1 MKQNIMKSLLMLVL
15 ALLTLPVMSQDDMRI
30 YFKDGTNRQI
40 FLREVNG
47 ITTSQIDE
55 NGTIH
60 SDAYYQHVETT
71 LGELVFD
78 LSEIDSISFAKYDE
92 AVVKENVQKAMTS
105 IMPSLNECQSISDA
119 EKIIDQLKEIETI
132 KDVRS
137 NGEILYVDIDKYGTI
152 SFDFGDQ
159 DYSSNTRAFD
169 EEIIGK
175 QLSNIKKLNKTDGSS
190 LKIAIANQAY
200 YDEDRAYVIDKI
212 NKLKGEY
219 SKCNVE
225 ITEETPSIDFYKSK
239 MFEYDVVFLITHGGY
254 DKDNVHSDPLHSLLT
269 ANELGMLLKKSDDEE
284 TPSNFSQIM
293 IDNFGELI
301 DKYHASVQQI
311 NVGYRCEK
319 RNGKYYWVCNV
330 LVFDPFFDKNGVA
343 DGYFSNDK
351 SILFNAACHSL
362 EGNDN
367 LATFLRNRGLGIY
380 IGYDGTNTIGHN
392 GGYNFLL
399 HLIYGQSVAGAY
411 NSIPDKYRS
420 QWISDNNIQSYT
432 EIHMIPESDE
442 YYNSTFITPTY
453 TNEKDEN
460 SINQE
465 YKDKKYVIAEGITTF
480 LGDNPDGLTCGFE
493 YGPSKYIYDR
503 VVDGTFVQSYKS
515 DKGNR
520 LFTAK
525 LSDLEPGQTY
535 YYRAY
540 TYDGLYYNYGEPC
553 SFTIED
559 NNSNPYAVLATN
571 GTLTFYCDNKR
582 SSRKGNSYEIS
593 GAEVGW
599 SSKYESIKKVVFDS
613 SFANARPTSTANWF
627 WGCSKLSSIVGIE
640 NLVTDNVTDMGAMF
654 GECSSLTSI
663 DVSGF
668 KTDNVTNMGHMFGG
682 CSRLTSIDVGGFET
696 DNVTDMTGMFWGCS
710 NLSSLDLSGFRTGNV
725 TSMNGMF
732 YDCSKLRSIYVSGRW
747 STRSVTEGY
756 IMFTNCYKLVGGSG
770 TTYDPDHVDYSYAH
784 IDGGPGDPGYL
795 TED

>member
-78 LSEIDSISFAKYDE
+78 LSEIDSISFTKYDE

-105 IMPSLNECQSISDA
+105 IMPSLNDCQSISDA
-119 EKIIDQLKEIETI
+119 EKIIDQLKE
-132 KDVRS
+132 KDAVNDVWS
-137 NGEILYVDIDKYGTI
+137 DEEMLYVDIDKFGTI
-152 SFDFGDQ
+152 AFHFGENNL
-159 DYSSNTRAFD
+159 SSDTRNAYTED
-169 EEIIGK
+169 IEK
-175 QLSNIKKLNKTDGSS
+175 QLSQLKTLLKPDGSPT
-190 LKIAIANQAY
+190 KIVIANQQY
-200 YDEDRAYVIDKI
+200 KNDDKSYVVSITNSLIDKI
-212 NKLKGEY
+212 
-219 SKCNVE
+219 SKCNVQIDE
-225 ITEETPSIDFYKSK
+225 KHPTMDFYRSI
-239 MFEYDVVFLITHGGY
+239 MFKYDVVVLVTHGTY
-254 DKDNVHSDPLHSLLT
+254 DPKTGTHFLLT
-269 ANELGMLLKKSDDEE
+269 ADELDYIPKNNENEKRPDYCTDEMLE
-284 TPSNFSQIM
+284 NFDRILRNNHALSQPV
-293 IDNFGELI
+293 
-301 DKYHASVQQI
+301 KYVYENEA
-311 NVGYRCEK
+311 
-319 RNGKYYWVCNV
+319 RNGKDYWCCY
-330 LVFDPFFDKNGVA
+330 PQIYESFFDNIA
-343 DGYFSNDK
+343 DGYFPSEK
-351 SILFNAACHSL
+351 SILLASVCHSL
-362 EGNDN
+362 EGNEN
-367 LATFLRNRGLGIY
+367 LANILRKRGLGTY
-380 IGYDGTNTIGHN
+380 IGYDGEIDGAGVLAGKNLLLSLMN
-392 GGYNFLL
+392 GK
-399 HLIYGQSVAGAY
+399 SVEKAY
-411 NSIPDKYRS
+411 NDIPDEYRS
-420 QWISDNNIQSYT
+420 RWKNNRRT
-432 EIHMIPESDE
+432 WIHMISSPDD
-442 YYNSTFITPTY
+442 YSTFITPTY

-480 LGDNPDGLTCGFE
+480 LDDNPDGLTCGFE

>member
-15 ALLTLPVMSQDDMRI
+15 ALLILPVMSQDDMRI

-175 QLSNIKKLNKTDGSS
+175 QLSNVKKLNKTDGSS

-293 IDNFGELI
+293 IDNFWELI

-442 YYNSTFITPTY
+442 YYNSTFITPTC

-480 LGDNPDGLTCGFE
+480 LDDNPDGLTCGFE

-553 SFTIED
+553 SFTIKKQNNGNTACPDSHHPHMIDLGLPSGIQWACCNVDASSPED
-559 NNSNPYAVLATN
+559 FGGYYAWGETEEKDVYGATGSYLYGDFYLDSDMIICFRETIDIGSNISNTKYDVASVRWGDGWRMPNKHLIEELIENTTTKWTTRNGVDGLLVTSKRNDATLFFPHSGFL
-571 GTLTFYCDNKR
+571 GTDFR
-582 SSRKGNSYEIS
+582 
-593 GAEVGW
+593 
-599 SSKYESIKKVVFDS
+599 
-613 SFANARPTSTANWF
+613 STAL
-627 WGCSKLSSIVGIE
+627 WGSTLETSLSS
-640 NLVTDNVTDMGAMF
+640 D
-654 GECSSLTSI
+654 
-663 DVSGF
+663 
-668 KTDNVTNMGHMFGG
+668 KGHAYAY
-682 CSRLTSIDVGGFET
+682 GFE
-696 DNVTDMTGMFWGCS
+696 DGSNSLNLYPGMYRWVGLNV
-710 NLSSLDLSGFRTGNV
+710 RAV
-725 TSMNGMF
+725 
-732 YDCSKLRSIYVSGRW
+732 K
-747 STRSVTEGY
+747 
-756 IMFTNCYKLVGGSG
+756 K
-770 TTYDPDHVDYSYAH
+770 P
-784 IDGGPGDPGYL
+784 
-795 TED
+795 